1 MFIKVFNILNHFK
14 GRSKLITRTQI
25 KNNRKKSPMQ
35 VLFAHAPIKIKMNN
49 TKTRVNVGMYLSTYL
64 KGEKDTEKYIIEEI
78 LEPEP

>member
-1 MFIKVFNILNHFK
+1 
-14 GRSKLITRTQI
+14 
-25 KNNRKKSPMQ
+25 MQ